1 MEKIFLYFD
10 LRDGVVERDHGAG
23 DHSDVHHVPVVTH
36 VRPGVEDE
44 AAVQDLR
51 NIRFLVLPT
60 AEALLYDLPSNKP
73 HRRRL

>member
-36 VRPGVEDE
+36 VRPWVEDKP
-44 AAVQDLR
+44 AVQDLKISYLQSFTR
-51 NIRFLVLPT
+51 
-60 AEALLYDLPSNKP
+60 S
-73 HRRRL
+73 